1 LHVISN
7 NDIKLLA
14 VDVEHRTGL
23 GSIARLV
30 ISFDRLRTLVRVG
43 MARNKLGQVHT
54 NFPS

>member
-1 LHVISN
+1 LNVISN